1 MTVLISLLLNLF
13 LTSVFI
19 SRTDSTSEEKSK
31 FRPLKWSFT
40 SFSKKMKNSKG
51 VVEGEGVP
59 LTEDLI
65 SQIYQ
70 LIDFLSLEPSKI
82 PFSLNLF

>member
-1 MTVLISLLLNLF
+1 
-13 LTSVFI
+13 
-19 SRTDSTSEEKSK
+19 
-31 FRPLKWSFT
+31 
-40 SFSKKMKNSKG
+40 MKNSKG

-82 PFSLNLF
+82 PFSLNLFWNSLNSHFIVKK